1 MIDNRFHKER
11 GVTMEYI
18 VAVQRNSTGGIIS
31 VQTSKGRII
40 SYQKALMEAEAGML
54 GGTEIQ
60 WNKDG
65 NRILLN
71 KMSEDIYFSD
81 FPSIY

>member
-1 MIDNRFHKER
+1 
-11 GVTMEYI
+11 MEYI
-18 VAVQRNSTGGIIS
+18 VAVQRNSIGDIVS

-40 SYQKALMEAEAGML
+40 SYQKALLEAEAGTL
-54 GGTEIQ
+54 DGAEIQ
-60 WNKDG
+60 WNKNG

-71 KMSEDIYFSD
+71 KMSDDSYFSD